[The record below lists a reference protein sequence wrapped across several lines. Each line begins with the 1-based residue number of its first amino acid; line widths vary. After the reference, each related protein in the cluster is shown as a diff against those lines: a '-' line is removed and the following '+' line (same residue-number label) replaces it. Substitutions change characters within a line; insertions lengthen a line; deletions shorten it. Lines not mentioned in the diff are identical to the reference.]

1 MEREQD
7 SCKKNIKECC
17 DTLAIQKKNYPYDL
31 LLHLHSAWVK
41 HNTDTGGGGGGR
53 KILAELSTDN
63 SVTSVCARNLSP
75 NATELCLL
83 GSLLLISFVH
93 KRNLFANV
101 ESSLIFVTDTFN
113 LNQ

>member
-1 MEREQD
+1 MKKIKKK
-7 SCKKNIKECC
+7 SCR
-17 DTLAIQKKNYPYDL
+17 DTRGLKKKNYPFDL

-41 HNTDTGGGGGGR
+41 HNTDTSGGGGGR
-53 KILAELSTDN
+53 KILAELSTN
-63 SVTSVCARNLSP
+63 NAVTSVCARNLSP

-83 GSLLLISFVH
+83 SSLLLISFVH

-101 ESSLIFVTDTFN
+101 ESSLIFLTDTFN